1 MNLGM
6 NLGMNLSVKKT
17 LLVLLPLLI
26 MSASCSSAPPQ
37 AQRLDVTDQAT
48 TTATSSAQPFRYD
61 DYAAVLSR
69 YVDEHGLV
77 DYVGLQADAESLR
90 TFNQSLGQV
99 SPATFQAWS
108 EADQIAFLINAYN
121 AFTLQSIIDQTPIK
135 PSIRDISGVWRIRK
149 FELAGESKTLDNIE
163 HQTLRKLYQEPRIHA
178 AVNCSAISCPVL
190 RTEPYT
196 GEKLD
201 TQLNEQVRRW
211 LTSPEGLKIDQ
222 ASNTVSLSQIFD
234 WFGEDWSTSYAVKDG
249 FSGNDKQRAVLNF
262 VSQHVSPDEQAY
274 LQKGGYQVKY
284 LEYNWALN
292 QQQ

>member
-1 MNLGM
+1 
-6 NLGMNLSVKKT
+6 MNLSFKKT

-26 MSASCSSAPPQ
+26 ISAGCSSAPPQ
-37 AQRLDVTDQAT
+37 TRSPEA
-48 TTATSSAQPFRYD
+48 SSTVASPVEPFRYD
-61 DYAAVLSR
+61 AYAAILSK
-69 YVDEHGLV
+69 YVDEKGLV
-77 DYVGLQADAESLR
+77 DYQGLQAEAESLR
-90 TFNQSLGQV
+90 AFNQSLGEV

-135 PSIRDISGVWRIRK
+135 ASIRDIPGVWRIRK

-201 TQLNEQVRRW
+201 AQLNEQVQRW
-211 LTSPEGLKIDQ
+211 LTGTEGLKIDR
-222 ASNTVSLSQIFD
+222 ANNTVYLSQIFD
-234 WFGEDWSTSYAVKDG
+234 WFGEDWSTAYATKDS
-249 FSGNDKQRAVLNF
+249 FSGNDKERAVLNF
-262 VSQHVSPDEQAY
+262 VSQYVTPEDRAY
-274 LQKGGYQVKY
+274 LQQGGYQVKY
-284 LEYNWALN
+284 LDYDWALN
-292 QQQ
+292 QQ

>member
-1 MNLGM
+1 MNL
-6 NLGMNLSVKKT
+6 VKKT
-17 LLVLLPLLI
+17 LLFLLPLI
-26 MSASCSSAPPQ
+26 VISTSCSTSPSPPPVQ
-37 AQRLDVTDQAT
+37 QPEANSTVAT
-48 TTATSSAQPFRYD
+48 EPFRYD
-61 DYAAVLSR
+61 AYAALLSQ
-69 YVDEHGLV
+69 YVDEKGLV
-77 DYVGLQADAESLR
+77 DYAGLQADGEALR
-90 TFNQSLGQV
+90 AFNRSLGQV

-135 PSIRDISGVWRIRK
+135 DSIRDIPGVWRIRK
-149 FELAGESKTLDNIE
+149 FELAGEAKTLDNIE

-201 TQLNEQVRRW
+201 AQLNEQVQRW
-211 LTSPEGLKIDQ
+211 LNSPEGLKIDR
-222 ASNTVSLSQIFD
+222 ANNTVYLSQIFD
-234 WFGEDWSTSYAVKDG
+234 WFGEDWQAGYATKEG
-249 FSGNDKQRAVLNF
+249 FSGNDKERAVLNF
-262 VSQHVSPDEQAY
+262 VSQYLSSTDQDY

-292 QQQ
+292 QQ